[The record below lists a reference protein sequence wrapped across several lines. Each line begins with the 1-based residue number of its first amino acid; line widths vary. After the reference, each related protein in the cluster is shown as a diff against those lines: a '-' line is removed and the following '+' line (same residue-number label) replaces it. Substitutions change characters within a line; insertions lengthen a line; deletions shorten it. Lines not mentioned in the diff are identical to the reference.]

1 MADEWDAWASF
12 QTALR
17 HAHRIAHGERMN
29 ELIGKRVRTFDERG
43 LHPYSEI
50 WGQINMLA
58 AHPEVHAR
66 LAELDSEEVPT
77 PAHMRRLAHE
87 EADADFIRA
96 IREGGE
102 AVPAVQ
108 EWMRDHEP
116 GGL

>member
-1 MADEWDAWASF
+1 MVEWDAWQAF

-17 HAHRIAHGERMN
+17 HAYRMAHGERIN
-29 ELIGKRVRTFDERG
+29 ELIGRRVRTFDERG

-66 LAELDSEEVPT
+66 LSELDSGDVPT

-96 IREGGE
+96 IRETDGT
-102 AVPAVQ
+102 VPAVQ
-108 EWMRDHEP
+108 DWLRQNEP
-116 GGL
+116 D